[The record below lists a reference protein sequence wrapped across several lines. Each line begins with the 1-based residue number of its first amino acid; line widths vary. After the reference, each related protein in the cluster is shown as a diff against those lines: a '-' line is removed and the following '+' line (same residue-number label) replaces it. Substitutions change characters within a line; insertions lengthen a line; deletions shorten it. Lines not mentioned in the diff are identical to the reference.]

1 MSRSSTLVLS
11 LALALG
17 ALTGASLQ
25 ASPDDPG
32 APSAPALSS
41 LSPTLMSTLDDH
53 TLTITGS
60 GFANAGDTSVVVGNQ
75 PIRPHDID
83 VVDDTTIIAKVNTP
97 IALGPQPVVVGNDN
111 GASNALSLTFQQND
125 PPAFGFPAVTSFGEL
140 AAWEYGGDPGD
151 DAILLFAA
159 DLVTEEFEGQEL
171 LTADLVIP
179 LGPVNAAGYGVIIF
193 EVAEDVP
200 PGTFYSQILFVDP
213 GSKTLD
219 GAELTA
225 IGCTLFENAGD

>member
-1 MSRSSTLVLS
+1 MSRLITLALSITVLAVLS
-11 LALALG
+11 GGGPRLSAG
-17 ALTGASLQ
+17 
-25 ASPDDPG
+25 DDPG
-32 APSAPALSS
+32 APGSPVVTSI
-41 LSPTLMSTLDDH
+41 SPTVMSTLDDH
-53 TLTITGS
+53 TLTITGL
-60 GFANAGDTSVVVGNQ
+60 GFANAGNTGVVVGTQ
-75 PIRPHDID
+75 PIRPHDIE
-83 VVDDTTIIAKVNTP
+83 VVDDTTIIATVNTP
-97 IALGPQPVVVGNDN
+97 IALGPQPVVVSNDN
-111 GASNALSLTFQQND
+111 GASNGVALTFQQND

-213 GSKTLD
+213 GSKTLE
-219 GAELTA
+219 GAELTP